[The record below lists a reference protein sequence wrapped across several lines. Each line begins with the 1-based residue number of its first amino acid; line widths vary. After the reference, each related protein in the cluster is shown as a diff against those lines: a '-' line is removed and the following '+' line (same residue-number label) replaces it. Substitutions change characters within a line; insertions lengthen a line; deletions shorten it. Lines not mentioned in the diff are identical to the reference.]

1 MRQSLLVLLVFAT
14 ATMATGQTSAGE
26 PDIQRRLEMIERGQG
41 GIVGGELQ
49 QLMTTYQN
57 NPGVMYLQG
66 VLTSDG
72 TEAAKIYQSIIDNFP
87 KSEWSDDALFRLYQ
101 YYASVGLYKTAE
113 QKLEQLKL
121 EYPFSAYATEDP
133 DTKPLAAGNASIQT
147 TPEVQPERPVVL
159 TPDSPVQ
166 KFSTTFTLQVGAFST
181 MSNAET
187 LKKQFEGA
195 GYVSNIFTI
204 NRDGKKLHK
213 VWVGE
218 FQSQEDAKVFLGEVK
233 SKFGLDAIVVSR

>member
-1 MRQSLLVLLVFAT
+1 MRAITLSLLFCVAT
-14 ATMATGQTSAGE
+14 SIAVAQTSAGE

-41 GIVGGELQ
+41 EMVEGELQ

-66 VLTSDG
+66 VLTTDG

-87 KSEWSDDALFRLYQ
+87 KSEWADDALFRLYQ

-113 QKLEQLKL
+113 QKLEQLEL
-121 EYPFSAYATEDP
+121 EYPFSAYATEEP
-133 DTKPLAAGNASIQT
+133 ETKPLAQGNASVQT
-147 TPEVQPERPVVL
+147 TPDPPQERPVVL
-159 TPDSPVQ
+159 QPEGSVQ

-187 LKKQFEGA
+187 LKKQFEDA

-204 NRDGKKLHK
+204 TRDGKKLHK

-218 FQSQEDAKVFLGEVK
+218 FQTQDDAKMFMGEVK
-233 SKFGLDAIVVSR
+233 NKFGLNAIVVSR

>member
-1 MRQSLLVLLVFAT
+1 MKYPTVVLLLFAVAGT
-14 ATMATGQTSAGE
+14 AAGQSSAGE

-41 GIVGGELQ
+41 SMVEGELQ

-66 VLTSDG
+66 VLTTDG

-133 DTKPLAAGNASIQT
+133 DTKPLAQGNATVQT
-147 TPEVQPERPVVL
+147 TPDIQPEQPVDLRPE
-159 TPDSPVQ
+159 SPIR

-187 LKKQFEGA
+187 LKKQFEEA

-218 FQSQEDAKVFLGEVK
+218 FQTQKDAKVFMGEVK

>member
-1 MRQSLLVLLVFAT
+1 MRHITLFFLIVMAVSSGFA
-14 ATMATGQTSAGE
+14 QTSAGE

-41 GIVGGELQ
+41 EMVEAELQ

-72 TEAAKIYQSIIDNFP
+72 TEAARIYQSIIDNFP
-87 KSEWSDDALFRLYQ
+87 KSEWADDALFRLYQ
-101 YYASVGLYKTAE
+101 YYTSVGLYKTAE
-113 QKLEQLKL
+113 QKLAELKL
-121 EYPFSAYATEDP
+121 EYPFSAYATEEP
-133 DTKPLAAGNASIQT
+133 DTKPLAQGNANIQT
-147 TPEVQPERPVVL
+147 VPNKEPERPVVL
-159 TPDSPVQ
+159 QPEGSVE
-166 KFSTTFTLQVGAFST
+166 KFSTTFTIQVGAFST

-187 LKKQFEGA
+187 LKKQFEDA
-195 GYVSNIFTI
+195 GYASNIFTI
-204 NRDGKKLHK
+204 TRDGKKLHK

-218 FQSQEDAKVFLGEVK
+218 FQKQEDARLFLSEVK

>member
-1 MRQSLLVLLVFAT
+1 MRAPLLFLLFLMT
-14 ATMATGQTSAGE
+14 AGTAVAQTSAGE

-41 GIVGGELQ
+41 EMVEGELQ

-87 KSEWSDDALFRLYQ
+87 KSEWADDALFRLFQ
-101 YYASVGLYKTAE
+101 YYTSVGLYKTAE
-113 QKLEQLKL
+113 QKLDQLKL
-121 EYPFSAYATEDP
+121 EYPFSAYATEEP
-133 DTKPLAAGNASIQT
+133 EAKPLAQGNASVQT
-147 TPEVQPERPVVL
+147 QPETRPEQPVVL
-159 TPDSPVQ
+159 QPDSPVQ

-187 LKKQFEGA
+187 LKKQFEDA
-195 GYVSNIFTI
+195 GYSSNIFTI
-204 NRDGKKLHK
+204 TRDGKKLHK

-218 FQSQEDAKVFLGEVK
+218 FQSQEDAKMFMSEVQ
-233 SKFGLDAIVVSR
+233 SKFGLNAIVVSR